1 METGTPT
8 EGWIK
13 TSQLRMH
20 YLDWGSPAASAE
32 RSGTA
37 VLALHGLAS
46 SCHWYDLVMP
56 HLVDSYRCIAP
67 DQRGHGQTDQP
78 PAGYDWQSVA
88 TDVIEALDLLSLD
101 RVAVLGHSWGGYV
114 ALSVAAKYPER
125 VSSLALI
132 DGGFID
138 WTLWPGAS
146 WEWFESTLRPREV
159 AGKRQ
164 DFLDRLRVQLA
175 DCWSDQLESIVL
187 SMVRVGPDDTI
198 RDILE
203 PGNHAQVLEAMWN
216 EPCSTMFPRV
226 SCPTLIVA
234 ADPRNRGG
242 NPEFLQLRQDMAR
255 AAQSAI
261 TQCKVEW
268 IPDTSHDIG
277 YHKPKE
283 LAQVL
288 LDFLLHR

>member
-1 METGTPT
+1 METLTPK

-13 TSQLRMH
+13 TSQLNMH
-20 YLDWGSPAASAE
+20 YLDWILPTTSAE
-32 RSGTA
+32 HTDTA

-56 HLVDSYRCIAP
+56 HLAGSHRCIAP

-78 PAGYDWQSVA
+78 PTGYDWQSVA
-88 TDVIEALDLLSLD
+88 TDIVEALDLLHLE
-101 RVAVLGHSWGGYV
+101 RVSVLGHSWGGYV

-125 VSSLALI
+125 VSNLAII

-138 WTLWPGAS
+138 WTRWPGAS
-146 WEWFESTLRPREV
+146 WEWFKGLLRPRDV
-159 AGKRQ
+159 AGTRE
-164 DFLDRLRVQLA
+164 DFLDRLRLQLA

-187 SMVRVGPDDTI
+187 SMVRVGPDDTV

-203 PGNHAQVLEAMWN
+203 PTSHAQVLEAMWN
-216 EPCSTMFPRV
+216 EPCSTMFPYVR
-226 SCPTLIVA
+226 CPTLIVA
-234 ADPRNRGG
+234 ADPPNRG
-242 NPEFLQLRQDMAR
+242 NPEFLNIREDMAS

-261 TQCKVEW
+261 AQCKVEW

-283 LAQVL
+283 LARVL
-288 LDFLLHR
+288 LDFLPHR